1 MKKFLIAVATTLFI
15 FGGQTQAAPVDDL
28 NVNIETQDIK
38 SHGKWAHFR
47 DKYILGRETEN
58 ERRDRK
64 EWEKRHRDDYK
75 YNPPRHRHDDRYYP
89 PSPPPYY
96 RDGKRYYPPK
106 PPTPPPYHRDNGR
119 YSPPPPPTRYR

>member
-1 MKKFLIAVATTLFI
+1 MKKFLIAVATTLII

-28 NVNIETQDIK
+28 NANIETQDIK

-64 EWEKRHRDDYK
+64 EWERRHRDDYK

-96 RDGKRYYPPK
+96 RDGRRYYPPK
-106 PPTPPPYHRDNGR
+106 PPTPPPYHHDGGR

>member
-64 EWEKRHRDDYK
+64 EWEKRYRDDYK

-96 RDGKRYYPPK
+96 RDGRRYYPPK
-106 PPTPPPYHRDNGR
+106 PPTPPPYHHDGGR